1 MFIYFVNCCCIIT
14 LRNDWFKRTKVVWI
28 INAPLYFNDLALI
41 TPSQT
46 IKKSIFIK
54 IYESSF
60 KTSLCSELHNLLQ
73 KHAERG
79 KKKPSSPD
87 QIWSLEHDPVITL
100 GKSADFSG
108 ILNPKG
114 LPIVET
120 DRGGKTT
127 YHGPGQLV
135 LYTIINYRRSKLS
148 PRKLVTILE
157 QSMIELLALKG
168 LTGSRK
174 DGAPG
179 IYIDDKKIGSI
190 GLRFGKNFS
199 YHGMALNVNMDL
211 SFRSDIYLWLQ
222 RPGGDSTCK
231 L

>member
-1 MFIYFVNCCCIIT
+1 MNVVSKHLFVQNYLTCYKNM
-14 LRNDWFKRTKVVWI
+14 LKEV
-28 INAPLYFNDLALI
+28 
-41 TPSQT
+41 
-46 IKKSIFIK
+46 KKS
-54 IYESSF
+54 
-60 KTSLCSELHNLLQ
+60 
-73 KHAERG
+73 
-79 KKKPSSPD
+79 PSSPD

-108 ILNPKG
+108 ILNSKG

-157 QSMIELLALKG
+157 QSMIDLLALKG

-211 SFRSDIYLWLQ
+211 SPFDEIYTCGYKNLEVTQLANFNINVSLIECATELRSILINLIYNRRESKINLK
-222 RPGGDSTCK
+222 REKNGK
-231 L
+231 